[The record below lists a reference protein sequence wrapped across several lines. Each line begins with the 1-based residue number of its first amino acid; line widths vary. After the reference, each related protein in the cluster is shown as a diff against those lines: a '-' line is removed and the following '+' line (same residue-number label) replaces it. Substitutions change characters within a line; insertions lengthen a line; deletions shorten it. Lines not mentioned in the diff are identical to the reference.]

1 MLLYKCNKGKLNKSD
16 ERCKFSNAQLEART
30 AAHCGMLVA
39 GGVVTQKILFPI
51 TTIIREIA
59 HVIYS

>member
-1 MLLYKCNKGKLNKSD
+1 MLLYKYNKGKLNKSD
-16 ERCKFSNAQLEART
+16 AKFEART
-30 AAHCGMLVA
+30 AAHCGILVA